1 MPLPI
6 TEKIISKKSSRD
18 IVYEELQE
26 LIINGTLKPGEKLIE
41 TELTEY
47 FGVSRT
53 PIREA
58 LQLLK
63 EIRLV
68 SVIPGQQTTVEYID
82 LKEMEDC
89 YTVLM
94 NLQTLAIEKAMPN
107 VKDEDIRNLNSILN
121 NFQEYSKL
129 GTITEIVEQDN
140 EFHNYIVNLS
150 NNVYLKNFINI
161 LQLHVNRL
169 KYFYFDEEQMINYS
183 VEEHKEI
190 LDVLRN
196 KNIYLAKEKM
206 EHHWDR
212 VKITSLE
219 LAKKKLNKEILTS

>member
-1 MPLPI
+1 M
-6 TEKIISKKSSRD
+6 
-18 IVYEELQE
+18 
-26 LIINGTLKPGEKLIE
+26 IINGTLKPGEKLIE

>member
-1 MPLPI
+1 MPLP
-6 TEKIISKKSSRD
+6 TAEKIISKKSSRD

-58 LQLLK
+58 LQLLR
-63 EIRLV
+63 EVRLV
-68 SVIPGQQTTVEYID
+68 SIIPGQQTIVENID

-94 NLQTLAIEKAMPN
+94 NLQTLAITKAIPN
-107 VKDEDIRNLNSILN
+107 IEEEDIKNLNTILD
-121 NFQEYSKL
+121 NFQNSSKR
-129 GTITEIVEQDN
+129 GSITEIVEQDN

-150 NNVYLKNFINI
+150 NNIYLKDFINI

-183 VEEHKEI
+183 IEEHKEI
-190 LDVLRN
+190 LDVIKERN
-196 KNIYLAKEKM
+196 IDQAKEKM
-206 EHHWDR
+206 ENHWER

-219 LAKKKLNKEILTS
+219 LAKNKLSEILTI